1 LDDFNTNCLEKYVE
15 SEGLNTGRV
24 PSSMEEKE
32 SVVKVSSSGKV
43 LELENLVQGE
53 K

>member
-1 LDDFNTNCLEKYVE
+1 
-15 SEGLNTGRV
+15 
-24 PSSMEEKE
+24 MEEKE